1 MQQNNEE
8 ITPYSNKTPKE
19 KLEYI
24 KEVLN
29 SQQDNKQNQEE
40 KYIELN
46 QALAVSYEPYNQ
58 DKAYEHMFNNI
69 KILDMPKQEQNKIF
83 QEENPK
89 LYKEL
94 KNEFELMQNESNL
107 QKKTLN
113 ADIKTIIK
121 SYDEFKIGKNINKI
135 RFKTHYP
142 KSFEKMQ
149 KANDKDLIL
158 NNKLKG
164 R

>member
-24 KEVLN
+24 KEILDN
-29 SQQDNKQNQEE
+29 SNKQTQEE
-40 KYIELN
+40 KYIDLN
-46 QALAVSYEPYNQ
+46 QALAVASESYDRN
-58 DKAYEHMFNNI
+58 KAYEHMFNNV
-69 KILDMPKQEQNKIF
+69 KIIDMPEQEQNKIF

-94 KNEFELMQNESNL
+94 KNEFKLMQNESNL

-121 SYDEFKIGKNINKI
+121 SYHEFKIGKNINKI

-149 KANDKDLIL
+149 KTNDKDLML
-158 NNKLKG
+158 SNNFKG